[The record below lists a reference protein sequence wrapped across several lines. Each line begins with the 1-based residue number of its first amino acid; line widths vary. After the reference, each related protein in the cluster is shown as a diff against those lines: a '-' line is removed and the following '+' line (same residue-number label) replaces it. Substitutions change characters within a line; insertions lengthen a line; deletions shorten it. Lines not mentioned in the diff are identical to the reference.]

1 MTAPA
6 HKHVP
11 VRTCVI
17 CRERDGKRALIR
29 VVRTAEG
36 VMVDPTGKMNGRG
49 AYLCE
54 KATCWQRALKGDALA
69 RALRTTLTD
78 SDRARL
84 FEAARQFDP
93 ALAQAAPHGPRQ

>member
-1 MTAPA
+1 MAGPA

-36 VMVDPTGKMNGRG
+36 VMVDPTGKVNGRG
-49 AYLCE
+49 AYLCD
-54 KATCWQRALKGDALA
+54 KAACWQRALTSEALN
-69 RALRTTLTD
+69 RALRTTLTEN
-78 SDRARL
+78 DRARL
-84 FEAARQFDP
+84 SEAAHQLHP
-93 ALAQAAPHGPRQ
+93 ALAPAAHGPRQ